1 MSLSLGVCVF
11 FLARD
16 ENEKARTTTAFTTP
30 FSGCLLVK
38 IIVLVM
44 TSLLCFFRRTLV
56 PSSLPNTLL
65 LPFLSRLYSTITLH
79 PPLEDICVCHYVLN
93 ETGRSVPRLPGFHS
107 PLSPSD
113 ECLHRRP
120 DHSSV
125 LNGDVSLSLFPGG
138 LPVRRP
144 PHGGRRAA
152 VPPRSSRGRHHA
164 QREEARGQQQQ
175 RRAVQM

>member
-1 MSLSLGVCVF
+1 MFFSTNARS
-11 FLARD
+11 FLAP
-16 ENEKARTTTAFTTP
+16 EHSSSS
-30 FSGCLLVK
+30 FSL
-38 IIVLVM
+38 
-44 TSLLCFFRRTLV
+44 TSLFNNH
-56 PSSLPNTLL
+56 PAP
-65 LPFLSRLYSTITLH
+65 PP

-138 LPVRRP
+138 LPLRRP